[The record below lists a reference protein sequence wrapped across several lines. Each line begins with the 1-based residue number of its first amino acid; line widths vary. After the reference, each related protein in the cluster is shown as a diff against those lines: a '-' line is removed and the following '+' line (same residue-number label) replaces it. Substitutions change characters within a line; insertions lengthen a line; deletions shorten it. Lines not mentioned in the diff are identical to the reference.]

1 MDDMILDMENF
12 DFSMLDSEEI
22 AEPEVVEE
30 EVIDDA
36 SDLVEDLEEEEE
48 SEVEEDESA
57 ESDEEEV
64 TEVEEPDEEEVEFD
78 SYELTLPN
86 GDTVVLSELV
96 NGYKAAEEV
105 ATMKAEVEAVKA
117 DFEAKSGN
125 IASMLQLAKL
135 EADRVIEDYEDFD
148 WATLS
153 KEDPASYVE
162 NREFLDKYKA
172 RAKEIRKTVEL
183 VKEKEEA
190 EVKRVTQEKARQTN
204 ATLAK
209 DIPGW
214 GPDMYKKLIGYAV
227 ENGASEEDMLNVTDA
242 YAFKLLHKAMEFE
255 KGKQV
260 VKAKVKRVGSPK
272 KVVKAT
278 AKVAPVSKDV
288 KREAL
293 IKKAEKEGD
302 MSALFNLL
310 ED

>member
-12 DFSMLDSEEI
+12 DFNMLDSEEFV
-22 AEPEVVEE
+22 EEVVEDVE
-30 EVIDDA
+30 
-36 SDLVEDLEEEEE
+36 DLVEVDEESEEVEE
-48 SEVEEDESA
+48 SEVEEA
-57 ESDEEEV
+57 EETADDEEEV

-78 SYELTLPN
+78 SYELTLPT
-86 GDTVVLSELV
+86 GETVVLSDLV
-96 NGYKAAEEV
+96 NGYKGA
-105 ATMKAEVEAVKA
+105 AEVEAMRKEVEEVKA

-125 IASMLQLAKL
+125 IAAMLQLAKL

-190 EVKRVTQEKARQTN
+190 ETKRVTQEKARQTN
-204 ATLAK
+204 AALAK

-278 AKVAPVSKDV
+278 AKVAPVSKNVNRD
-288 KREAL
+288 AL

>member
-12 DFSMLDSEEI
+12 DFNMLDSEEPMV
-22 AEPEVVEE
+22 EDVEDVVD
-30 EVIDDA
+30 EVI
-36 SDLVEDLEEEEE
+36 EDFEEEEE
-48 SEVEEDESA
+48 SEVEEVEETAD
-57 ESDEEEV
+57 DEEEV

-78 SYELTLPN
+78 SYELTLPT
-86 GDTVVLSELV
+86 GETVVLSDLV
-96 NGYKAAEEV
+96 NGYKGA
-105 ATMKAEVEAVKA
+105 AEVEAMRKEVEEVKA

-125 IASMLQLAKL
+125 IAKMLELAKL

-172 RAKEIRKTVEL
+172 RGKEIRKTIEL

-190 EVKRVTQEKARQTN
+190 ETKRVVQEKARETN
-204 ATLAK
+204 ATLVR

-214 GPDMYKKLIGYAV
+214 GPDLYKKLIGYAV
-227 ENGASEEDMLNVTDA
+227 ENGANEDDMLNVTDA

-278 AKVAPVSKDV
+278 AKTAPVSKNEN
-288 KREAL
+288 REAL
-293 IKKAEKEGD
+293 IKKAEKDGD

>member
-12 DFSMLDSEEI
+12 DFNMLDSEE
-22 AEPEVVEE
+22 EVVEE
-30 EVIDDA
+30 VVEAV
-36 SDLVEDLEEEEE
+36 VEDEVAEEFEEEEE
-48 SEVEEDESA
+48 SEVEEA
-57 ESDEEEV
+57 EETADDEEEV

-78 SYELTLPN
+78 SYELTLPT
-86 GDTVVLSELV
+86 GETVVLSDLV
-96 NGYKAAEEV
+96 NGYKGA
-105 ATMKAEVEAVKA
+105 AEVEAMRKEVEEVKA

-125 IASMLQLAKL
+125 IAAMLQLAKL

-190 EVKRVTQEKARQTN
+190 ETKRVTQEKARQTN
-204 ATLAK
+204 AALAK

-278 AKVAPVSKDV
+278 AKVAPVSKNVNRD
-288 KREAL
+288 AL

>member
-12 DFSMLDSEEI
+12 DFNMLDSEE
-22 AEPEVVEE
+22 EVVEE
-30 EVIDDA
+30 V
-36 SDLVEDLEEEEE
+36 VEDVVEDEVAEEFEEEEE
-48 SEVEEDESA
+48 SEVEEA
-57 ESDEEEV
+57 EETADDEEEV

-78 SYELTLPN
+78 SYELTLPT
-86 GDTVVLSELV
+86 GETVVLSDLV
-96 NGYKAAEEV
+96 NGYKGA
-105 ATMKAEVEAVKA
+105 AEVEAMRKEVEEVKA

-125 IASMLQLAKL
+125 IAAMLQLAKL

-190 EVKRVTQEKARQTN
+190 ETKRVTQEKARQTN
-204 ATLAK
+204 AALAK

-278 AKVAPVSKDV
+278 AKVAPVSKNVNRD
-288 KREAL
+288 AL